1 MTQTLQQAA
10 RLTLSLLLSTA
21 VCAQTTA
28 PATPYMNRNV
38 IVLDPAHGGE
48 DIGATLDGQPE
59 KDVTL
64 DLAASLKALLTARGF
79 TVVSTREA
87 DLPDTAP
94 ILTTDQR
101 AGIANHLRP
110 IACIVIHAT
119 RTGSGIGLFTSS
131 LPLSPDLY
139 EPAAQIPWDTAQT
152 TYLPSSYRLANDLG
166 VALLRAKIPAV
177 LTRTVLR
184 PLDNLT
190 CPAVAIEVAPLVVGS
205 GNKSTSPTDGYYQQR
220 LADTLAAAIQN
231 WRDLLYPRPAP
242 KAAATG
248 TTP

>member
-1 MTQTLQQAA
+1 MNQNLQQAA
-10 RLTLSLLLSTA
+10 RLTLSLLLSA
-21 VCAQTTA
+21 AACAQTPA
-28 PATPYMNRNV
+28 PATPYINRNV
-38 IVLDPAHGGE
+38 IVLDPAHGGQ
-48 DIGATLDGQPE
+48 DNGANLGSQPE

-64 DLAASLKALLTARGF
+64 ALSASLKALLTARGF
-79 TVVSTREA
+79 TVVSTRES

-110 IACIVIHAT
+110 VACIVIHAT
-119 RTGSGIGLFTSS
+119 GTGSVVTLFTSS

-139 EPAAQIPWDTAQT
+139 EPAAAVPWETAQT
-152 TYLPSSYRLANDLG
+152 TYLSASQRLANDLG
-166 VALLRAKIPAV
+166 IALLHAKIPAV
-177 LTRTVLR
+177 LTRTSLR

-190 CPAVAIEVAPLVVGS
+190 CPAIAIEVAPLAGS
-205 GNKSTSPTDGYYQQR
+205 GGKSTSPTDGYYQQR

-231 WRDLLYPRPAP
+231 WRDLFYPRSAP
-242 KAAATG
+242 RSATG